1 MNVLGCTSSRWRFLI
16 LGLWNNYDPG
26 DNAGHPNDLIQECEG
41 ARIARRNN
49 LALAGIVVAAFMAG
63 AGPQD
68 LQVFGVKASG
78 TMGVL
83 TACVMVLA
91 CHAYW
96 YFMRWHHLAD
106 DAVILVFAVTK
117 THPPLPLWQ
126 EGPRMLRQKSATLF
140 ANRACFLLVA
150 MSAAISVWWGV
161 GAVAGGV
168 AWTN

>member
-1 MNVLGCTSSRWRFLI
+1 MFLI
-16 LGLWNNYDPG
+16 LGLWRSYKPG
-26 DNAGHPNDLIQECEG
+26 DDQAGHSDDLIQEGEG

-49 LALAGIVVAAFMAG
+49 LALAGIVVAASLAG

-68 LQVFGVKASG
+68 LEVFGVTASG
-78 TMGVL
+78 TRGVL
-83 TACVMVLA
+83 TACSIVLA

-96 YFMRWHHLAD
+96 YFMRWQHLAD
-106 DAVILVFAVTK
+106 DAVILIVPLTMN
-117 THPPLPLWQ
+117 HRPLPLQ
-126 EGPRMLRQKSATLF
+126 EEGPRMLRQKSAALL

>member
-1 MNVLGCTSSRWRFLI
+1 MFLI
-16 LGLWNNYDPG
+16 LGLWNSYDPG
-26 DNAGHPNDLIQECEG
+26 DNTGHPDDRIQEGEG

-68 LQVFGVKASG
+68 LEVFGVTASG

-117 THPPLPLWQ
+117 THPPLPLRQ
-126 EGPRMLRQKSATLF
+126 EGPRMLSQKSATLF
-140 ANRACFLLVA
+140 ANRTCFLLVA
-150 MSAAISVWWGV
+150 VSTAISVWWGV

>member
-1 MNVLGCTSSRWRFLI
+1 MNVFRRTSSRSMFLI
-16 LGLWNNYDPG
+16 LGLWNSYDPG
-26 DNAGHPNDLIQECEG
+26 DDQGHPDDRIQECEG

-49 LALAGIVVAAFMAG
+49 LALAGVVVAAFMAG

-68 LQVFGVKASG
+68 LEVFGVKASG

-96 YFMRWHHLAD
+96 YFMRWHHLSE
-106 DAVILVFAVTK
+106 DAEILVFAVTK
-117 THPPLPLWQ
+117 SHAPLPYWK
-126 EGPRMLRQKSATLF
+126 EGPRMLRQKSAALF

-150 MSAAISVWWGV
+150 LSTTISVCWGTDAVV
-161 GAVAGGV
+161 GSVVWAE
-168 AWTN
+168 

>member
-1 MNVLGCTSSRWRFLI
+1 MDVFGCTSSRLMFLI
-16 LGLWNNYDPG
+16 LGLWSSYDPG
-26 DNAGHPNDLIQECEG
+26 NDQGLRDDLIQECEG

-68 LQVFGVKASG
+68 LKVFGVTASG

-83 TACVMVLA
+83 TACIMVLA

-106 DAVILVFAVTK
+106 DAVILVSPLTMS
-117 THPPLPLWQ
+117 HPPLPLRQ
-126 EGPRMLRQKSATLF
+126 EGPRMLSQKSAALF

-150 MSAAISVWWGV
+150 MSAATSVWWGV
-161 GAVAGGV
+161 GAVVGQ
-168 AWTN
+168 

>member
-1 MNVLGCTSSRWRFLI
+1 MNVFSCTSSRLMFLI
-16 LGLWNNYDPG
+16 LGLWNSYDPG
-26 DNAGHPNDLIQECEG
+26 NDKGHRDDRIQECEG

-68 LQVFGVKASG
+68 LEVFGVTASG
-78 TMGVL
+78 TMGAL
-83 TACVMVLA
+83 TACIMVLA

-106 DAVILVFAVTK
+106 DAVILVFSVTMN
-117 THPPLPLWQ
+117 HPPLPFRQ
-126 EGPRMLRQKSATLF
+126 EGPRMLRQKSAALF

-150 MSAAISVWWGV
+150 MSVAISVWWG
-161 GAVAGGV
+161 AGF
-168 AWTN
+168 WCS

>member
-1 MNVLGCTSSRWRFLI
+1 MNVFGCTSSRRGFLI
-16 LGLWNNYDPG
+16 LGLWNCYDPG
-26 DNAGHPNDLIQECEG
+26 NDQGLRDDLIQEGEG

-68 LQVFGVKASG
+68 LEVFGVTASG

-83 TACVMVLA
+83 TACFMVLA
-91 CHAYW
+91 CHTYW

-106 DAVILVFAVTK
+106 DAVILVFSVTLK
-117 THPPLPLWQ
+117 HPPLPLQQ
-126 EGPRMLRQKSATLF
+126 EGPRMLSQKSAALF

-150 MSAAISVWWGV
+150 MSVAISVWWGV
-161 GAVAGGV
+161 SAVAGGV